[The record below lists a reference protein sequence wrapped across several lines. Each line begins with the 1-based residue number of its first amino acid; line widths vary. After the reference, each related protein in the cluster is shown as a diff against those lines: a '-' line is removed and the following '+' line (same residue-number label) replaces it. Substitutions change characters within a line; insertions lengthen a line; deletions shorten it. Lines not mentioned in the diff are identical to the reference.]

1 MTDKDLEH
9 FMKYK
14 QPWTSFL
21 SNGFLEMDKVSGG
34 VRIRDQFG
42 NEPNI
47 EELDKLLKAMKQHRD
62 TKVKDSL
69 LQR

>member
-9 FMKYK
+9 FMKHK
-14 QPWTSFL
+14 QPWTSFI
-21 SNGFLEMDKVSGG
+21 SNGSLEIDKVSGG

-62 TKVKDSL
+62 AKVRDSL
-69 LQR
+69 VLS